1 MKATVL
7 DSYAVISYLQ
17 QQEGYEEVS
26 AILDECISKEREV
39 YLCAINWGEV
49 IYQAFRKGGKDR
61 ATLAEDAMK
70 ALPIQIVEVNQ
81 ELTHAAAELK
91 AFNKMSFADCFAAAL
106 AIKKE
111 VRTGHR

>member
-1 MKATVL
+1 MKAKVL
-7 DSYAVISYLQ
+7 DSYDVISYLQ

-39 YLCAINWGEV
+39 YLCVINWGEV
-49 IYQAFRKGGKDR
+49 IYQGFRKGGKDR

-91 AFNKMSFADCFAAAL
+91 AFNKMSFADCFAAA
-106 AIKKE
+106 
-111 VRTGHR
+111 